1 MSMADKDQE
10 LHQNNVLAV
19 SENAQSTIT
28 SPIIELPSD
37 VFWGLLKSSFS
48 VNMNLADTD
57 HTMDNKRLFKLK
69 EQAVIKLHDGKPFVM
84 RSRIKDG
91 KEVFFYRAK
100 CGNRQVE
107 SNDYHTFI
115 NKLAAAHGI
124 DEATLGDGHTIDRT
138 FKLAISEKA
147 KVDNSNENTLKKIR
161 YDYERYIDRDF
172 AKKTIEKITDYDLKA
187 YTKKLITG
195 RHMTKKSYLSYKG
208 VLNLIFKYAI
218 NHDIISSNPVQKID
232 NGTYLKGCDTSK
244 ATSEDKILSAEEI
257 EAVKAEANRRKSMK
271 MYHGYCVY
279 AFVCELAI
287 ETGMRAAELCSLK
300 ESDIKENYIHIH
312 SQQLNYRRAGGKDY
326 YYADWTKDEKGV
338 SRGGRKFPLTPA
350 IIRILSENQAAK
362 SELKLN
368 SEYVFCNRD
377 NEWIKTDAY
386 ETFLRRMMTSLK
398 MPVTNN
404 HAFRMSLNSN
414 VFIPL
419 GIPETERA
427 ALLGHSVET
436 NLKYYSFGRKNNL
449 DYLVDVLSNATG
461 NTAIGRTPPGHP
473 LSALYGQ

>member
-1 MSMADKDQE
+1 M
-10 LHQNNVLAV
+10 
-19 SENAQSTIT
+19 
-28 SPIIELPSD
+28 
-37 VFWGLLKSSFS
+37 
-48 VNMNLADTD
+48 
-57 HTMDNKRLFKLK
+57 
-69 EQAVIKLHDGKPFVM
+69 
-84 RSRIKDG
+84 
-91 KEVFFYRAK
+91 
-100 CGNRQVE
+100 
-107 SNDYHTFI
+107 
-115 NKLAAAHGI
+115 
-124 DEATLGDGHTIDRT
+124 
-138 FKLAISEKA
+138 
-147 KVDNSNENTLKKIR
+147 
-161 YDYERYIDRDF
+161 
-172 AKKTIEKITDYDLKA
+172 
-187 YTKKLITG
+187 
-195 RHMTKKSYLSYKG
+195 
-208 VLNLIFKYAI
+208 
-218 NHDIISSNPVQKID
+218 
-232 NGTYLKGCDTSK
+232 
-244 ATSEDKILSAEEI
+244 
-257 EAVKAEANRRKSMK
+257 
-271 MYHGYCVY
+271 
-279 AFVCELAI
+279 
-287 ETGMRAAELCSLK
+287 
-300 ESDIKENYIHIH
+300 
-312 SQQLNYRRAGGKDY
+312 NYRRAGGKDY